1 MTATQDPAWTG
12 WLSTTATALI
22 LLVAGFWALESPG
35 LKPGK
40 GSLTL
45 SWTLR
50 RWLGVHPRTA
60 RRYVLVPAFLTVLAA
75 VVGGAVWL
83 AIHILV
89 DH

>member
-1 MTATQDPAWTG
+1 MTQDPVWIG
-12 WLSTTATALI
+12 WLYAAATALI
-22 LLVAGFWALESPG
+22 ILGGTFWAIESPG

-45 SWTLR
+45 SWALR
-50 RWLGVHPRTA
+50 RWLGVHPRAA
-60 RRYVLVPAFLTVLAA
+60 RRYLLVPAFLVILSA
-75 VVGGAVWL
+75 VIGGAVWL

>member
-1 MTATQDPAWTG
+1 VTQDSAWVG
-12 WLSTTATALI
+12 WLSATATALV

-50 RWLGVHPRTA
+50 RWLGVEPRKP
-60 RRYVLVPAFLTVLAA
+60 RRYVLVPLFLAILSA
-75 VVGGAVWL
+75 VIGGAVWL

>member
-1 MTATQDPAWTG
+1 VTQDPVWIG
-12 WLSTTATALI
+12 WLYAAATALI
-22 LLVAGFWALESPG
+22 ILGGSFWAIESPG

-50 RWLGVHPRTA
+50 RWLGVEPRKP
-60 RRYVLVPAFLTVLAA
+60 RRYLLVPVFLTVLAA

-83 AIHILV
+83 AVHILV

>member
-1 MTATQDPAWTG
+1 VIQDPAWIG
-12 WLSTTATALI
+12 WLSTTLTALV
-22 LLVAGFWALESPG
+22 LLAAGFWALESPG

-50 RWLGVHPRTA
+50 RWLGVEPRTG

-83 AIHILV
+83 AVHILV

>member
-1 MTATQDPAWTG
+1 MATQDPAWTG
-12 WLSTTATALI
+12 WLSATATALV
-22 LLVAGFWALESPG
+22 LLAAGFWALESPG

-50 RWLGVHPRTA
+50 RWLGVEPRTA
-60 RRYVLVPAFLTVLAA
+60 RRFLLVPVFLAGLAA
-75 VVGGAVWL
+75 IVGGTVWL